1 MNSTSHP
8 NWFIQG
14 GQAYARFRPEYPPE
28 LAAFLA
34 SISPNT
40 HLAVDVG
47 CGNGQLTH
55 QLAEHFSCV
64 IGMDPSADQL
74 AHAAAR
80 GNLSYLCTPA
90 ESLPLPDRCAS
101 LITAAQAAH
110 WFDLP
115 AFYAEVR
122 RVATPGAAVALV
134 SYGVLRLDGDL
145 GARFETFYWQE
156 IGPYWPAE
164 RKLVDSGYA
173 TLDFPFEPIE
183 LPTLQIRLEWNLEQF
198 LGYLSTWSAVRRA
211 REAGK
216 EDVLQ
221 RFASDLAQLWGN
233 AGRKREICWPIN
245 GRIGRVGAN
254 RENGKNRTLRFSG
267 QP

>member
-1 MNSTSHP
+1 MTRP
-8 NWFIQG
+8 AAVPKNWFDQG

-34 SISPNT
+34 SIAPT
-40 HLAVDVG
+40 IQLAVDVG

-233 AGRKREICWPIN
+233 AGREREICWPIN
-245 GRIGRVGAN
+245 GRIGRV
-254 RENGKNRTLRFSG
+254 
-267 QP
+267 